1 MTRDTRI
8 PLILMG
14 ELVVALHA
22 NAPDAF
28 KCWPYGGLLGLEGA
42 SGRGTA
48 AGLALLV
55 PDCGRA
61 GQADGLDCGINLCVE
76 REPHSRTIFHSGRW
90 TQIDIS
96 NVLNI
101 SL

>member
-48 AGLALLV
+48 GLALLV

-61 GQADGLDCGINLCVE
+61 GHADGLDCGINLCVE
-76 REPHSRTIFHSGRW
+76 REPIAEQSFTAVDG
-90 TQIDIS
+90 
-96 NVLNI
+96 LK
-101 SL
+101 